1 MGSHQLPTLVLIV
14 TFCFTLVAL
23 LLYLQTLQNA
33 LKNCAPASRTMKP
46 GYVWLV
52 AIPAFG
58 LLWHFVVVLNIAKSL
73 RNEFARLGIPCS
85 ESAPGQNVGLAA
97 SACNCCIFIPV
108 IGGFAA
114 IVGLVSS
121 IFYWKRIADYS
132 RDLEEHQEIT
142 PVSPVA

>member
-1 MGSHQLPTLVLIV
+1 MESHQLPPLPLILTLFL
-14 TFCFTLVAL
+14 TLLAF

-46 GYVWLV
+46 GYVWLTV
-52 AIPAFG
+52 IPAFG
-58 LLWHFVVVLNIAKSL
+58 LLWHFVVVMNIAKSL

-85 ESAPGQNVGLAA
+85 ESAPGQNIGLAA
-97 SACNCCIFIPV
+97 SVCNCFIFIPWLRG
-108 IGGFAA
+108 IAA

>member
-1 MGSHQLPTLVLIV
+1 
-14 TFCFTLVAL
+14 
-23 LLYLQTLQNA
+23 
-33 LKNCAPASRTMKP
+33 MKP

-58 LLWHFVVVLNIAKSL
+58 LLWHFVVVLNVAKSL

-97 SACNCCIFIPV
+97 SACNCCIFIPWL
-108 IGGFAA
+108 GGIAA
-114 IVGLVSS
+114 IVGLVSW

-132 RDLEEHQEIT
+132 RDLEEHQAIT
-142 PVSPVA
+142 TVSPVA